1 MLHFFGAC
9 SKKIY
14 TKLKVVHGASTKWC
28 VVLGAWPKTMV
39 WYRIPPLVA
48 SFNHRGRM
56 VVAVTDLNAER
67 KKHVKQQALHSR
79 LQRDLADVQS
89 QLQGAFLYAG
99 TG

>member
-1 MLHFFGAC
+1 
-9 SKKIY
+9 
-14 TKLKVVHGASTKWC
+14 
-28 VVLGAWPKTMV
+28 
-39 WYRIPPLVA
+39 
-48 SFNHRGRM
+48 M

-89 QLQGAFLYAG
+89 QLQGAFLHNAR

>member
-1 MLHFFGAC
+1 MFPVETFHHVGLVEVERQVQR
-9 SKKIY
+9 KI
-14 TKLKVVHGASTKWC
+14 H
-28 VVLGAWPKTMV
+28 
-39 WYRIPPLVA
+39 LVA
-48 SFNHRGRM
+48 PFRGRM

-89 QLQGAFLYAG
+89 QLQGAFLHNAR